1 MARYDR
7 WRHRAEAEVAF
18 FVDDANHGRGLATLL
33 LEHLAVRAREVG
45 LSGFTASVLPDN
57 RQMIGVFT
65 QAGFETATR
74 FADGVVEVRLDLQ
87 PTPEAEAAIE
97 ARARTAAA
105 EAVRRLL
112 SPRSVAVIGA
122 GRDPESLGHRVLRQL
137 QLARLRRARSGR

>member
-1 MARYDR
+1 
-7 WRHRAEAEVAF
+7 
-18 FVDDANHGRGLATLL
+18 
-33 LEHLAVRAREVG
+33 
-45 LSGFTASVLPDN
+45 
-57 RQMIGVFT
+57 MIGVFT

-122 GRDPESLGHRVLRQL
+122 GRDPE
-137 QLARLRRARSGR
+137 LARPPGAPPAPARPASPDRSGR